1 MNHEPRPPP
10 SQSEELTTTED
21 AIDDIN
27 IAYTNIPGW
36 LIPLLKNRSTAMAI
50 HEDLIA
56 SSETPEEAE
65 SQFQSRI
72 DDLDTEVI
80 TIYQHRQA
88 SAQDPTPSEEQ
99 PIGFLADTE
108 IEKEA
113 VLDLLGALELQYKDG
128 KVTKAFY
135 ERKREQLLERLAK
148 AVRDTE

>member
-1 MNHEPRPPP
+1 
-10 SQSEELTTTED
+10 
-21 AIDDIN
+21 
-27 IAYTNIPGW
+27 
-36 LIPLLKNRSTAMAI
+36 MAI

-56 SSETPEEAE
+56 SSRTPEEAE
-65 SQFQSRI
+65 SRFQSRI
-72 DDLDTEVI
+72 DDLETEVI

-88 SAQDPTPSEEQ
+88 AVQNSEPSDVPPVGLLTE
-99 PIGFLADTE
+99 TE

-135 ERKREQLLERLAK
+135 ERKRDQLLERLAK